1 NYKHPEPARRDLAN
15 ALHEYRDLRPTTESF
30 TFSNGETRQL
40 LALSGTIPVV
50 HKGST
55 YNIPVCLYMQ
65 YNAPY
70 DAPLVYVRPT
80 ASMEIRVSQYVDSN
94 GRIYMPYLSSW
105 THPQSDLVGL
115 IQMLQIQFG
124 DTPPV
129 VSRMARQAAPVTPM
143 AQQQHQQPVS
153 AAGGGYGWGAG
164 YGWQQPPLPPQQQQQ
179 QQPQSTGTRQD
190 YQEEAMRMS
199 VLTAAEDKVRRRYS
213 EKRAQLEAEL
223 DVVRRTGQDL
233 REGREKLEKLLRGL
247 ETELQSVGDYTT
259 RLRQANSQAEEM
271 LTQMAAQESVG
282 VDEAID
288 ATAPL
293 YRQIVRCYAE
303 EQALEDTIFALG
315 DALRKGCVD
324 IDSYLKA
331 SRRRSC
337 PALPM
342 R

>member
-105 THPQSDLVGL
+105 THPQSDL
-115 IQMLQIQFG
+115 
-124 DTPPV
+124 
-129 VSRMARQAAPVTPM
+129 
-143 AQQQHQQPVS
+143 
-153 AAGGGYGWGAG
+153 
-164 YGWQQPPLPPQQQQQ
+164 
-179 QQPQSTGTRQD
+179 
-190 YQEEAMRMS
+190 
-199 VLTAAEDKVRRRYS
+199 VRRRYS